1 MRSVLT
7 IMVAAILGACSPQ
20 FADRPDGDPV
30 NASVRDLVVP
40 DGENDV
46 FLTLPANPWKAADPI
61 NIAQQVSAT
70 WTNPEAAETNE
81 RTTFIARI
89 AITTN
94 HVMVTVLD
102 GLGRRALDIDW
113 TENALTVTR
122 ADWLPDRIDARRLL
136 ADMFVTYWP
145 LDDVKNGLGRGMTI
159 QQTPSGRIIQS
170 DHTQNALITVTRP
183 ATDPW
188 QGTATLHNA
197 RHGYTLTINSQR
209 MAP

>member
-1 MRSVLT
+1 
-7 IMVAAILGACSPQ
+7 
-20 FADRPDGDPV
+20 
-30 NASVRDLVVP
+30 
-40 DGENDV
+40 
-46 FLTLPANPWKAADPI
+46 
-61 NIAQQVSAT
+61 
-70 WTNPEAAETNE
+70 
-81 RTTFIARI
+81 
-89 AITTN
+89 
-94 HVMVTVLD
+94 
-102 GLGRRALDIDW
+102 
-113 TENALTVTR
+113 
-122 ADWLPDRIDARRLL
+122 
-136 ADMFVTYWP
+136 MFVTYWP

>member
-70 WTNPEAAETNE
+70 WTDPAAAETKE

-145 LDDVKNGLGRGMTI
+145 LDDVKNALGPGMTI

-188 QGTATLHNA
+188 QGTATLHNT

>member
-7 IMVAAILGACSPQ
+7 IMVAAMLGACSPQ

-46 FLTLPANPWKAADPI
+46 FLTLPANPWKAAEPI

-70 WTNPEAAETNE
+70 WTDPAAAEIRE

-113 TENALTVTR
+113 TENALNVTR

-145 LDDVKNGLGRGMTI
+145 LDDVKNALGRGMTI
-159 QQTPSGRIIQS
+159 KQTPSGRIIHS

>member
-7 IMVAAILGACSPQ
+7 IMVAAMLGACSPQ

-70 WTNPEAAETNE
+70 WTYPEAAETKE

-89 AITTN
+89 AITTS

-145 LDDVKNGLGRGMTI
+145 LDDVKNALGHGMTI

>member
-70 WTNPEAAETNE
+70 WTDPEAAETKE

-94 HVMVTVLD
+94 HVMVAVLD

-113 TENALTVTR
+113 MDNALNVTR
-122 ADWLPDRIDARRLL
+122 ADWLPDRIDARRLQIAVSTQPPQQGVYTQGCPRSPGIGQLLTGEEVEGVLRAVTL
-136 ADMFVTYWP
+136 ARRVD
-145 LDDVKNGLGRGMTI
+145 G
-159 QQTPSGRIIQS
+159 S
-170 DHTQNALITVTRP
+170 
-183 ATDPW
+183 
-188 QGTATLHNA
+188 
-197 RHGYTLTINSQR
+197 
-209 MAP
+209 APGKLRRQKAVVD

>member
-70 WTNPEAAETNE
+70 WTDPEAAETKE

-89 AITTN
+89 AITTS

-113 TENALTVTR
+113 TESALNVTR

-145 LDDVKNGLGRGMTI
+145 LDDVKNALGYGMTI
-159 QQTPSGRIIQS
+159 QQTPSGRIIHS

-197 RHGYTLTINSQR
+197 CHGYTLTINSQR